1 MGYFFRPWALRS
13 GMIWIVLALCL
24 QFGAVNSSTSW
35 PLLDNELQHAIQWDH
50 YSLLVNGERLF
61 LFGGEM
67 HPFRLPVPEL
77 WEDILQKIKATG
89 MRMVSI
95 YTHWGF
101 HAPSPDKVD
110 FSTGPHNLTRFL
122 EMARD
127 IGLYVIVRPGPYING
142 ELSAGGMAPW
152 AITGEYGPLRSNGTA
167 FTRAWTPY
175 LDGIAQVTRPFQL
188 TDNGTVI
195 MYQIENEFAKQWK
208 DAKTKS
214 PNPEAIAYMEK
225 LEQNARDNGIV
236 VPLIHN
242 VPNRS
247 GASWSKDYDTVG
259 AGGNVDIYGIDSY
272 VSHTC
277 PSLILPLTRNSSHNA
292 GLAFSRTAAT
302 SPPGPS
308 PTTLTNSKKPPQPSR
323 P

>member
-1 MGYFFRPWALRS
+1 
-13 GMIWIVLALCL
+13 
-24 QFGAVNSSTSW
+24 
-35 PLLDNELQHAIQWDH
+35 
-50 YSLLVNGERLF
+50 
-61 LFGGEM
+61 M

-110 FSTGPHNLTRFL
+110 FSTGPHNLARFL

-142 ELSAGGMAPW
+142 ELSAGGMALW
-152 AITGEYGPLRSNGTA
+152 ATTGDYGSLRSNGTA
-167 FTRAWTPY
+167 FTEAWTPY
-175 LDGIAQVTRPFQL
+175 LDGVAQVARPYQL
-188 TDNGTVI
+188 TANGTVI
-195 MYQIENEFAKQWK
+195 MYQIENEFTKQWK
-208 DAKTKS
+208 DAKNKR

-225 LEQNARDNGIV
+225 LEQNARENGIV

-242 VPNRS
+242 VPNKS
-247 GASWSKDYDTVG
+247 GGSWSKDYDTVG
-259 AGGNVDIYGIDSY
+259 AGGNVDIYGLDSY
-272 VSHTC
+272 VSHPLPTL
-277 PSLILPLTRNSSHNA
+277 SLPLTGSSSRNA
-292 GLAFSRTAAT
+292 GLASSLTAAT

-308 PTTLTNSKKPPQPSR
+308 PTTLTSFKRRPQLNRPSCPSSKAAP
-323 P
+323 